1 VVWSLGGRLVP
12 VQCRPFAGGLSGK
25 PSASLHPSH
34 FAALVGPSR
43 SRGRGRPRVFRATR
57 PAQAHSGLGCIPGPF
72 CTRADQTVT
81 LRCIQSRFCTCN
93 GDGSQ
98 RGKSA
103 ARSMATGLPR
113 EHDRAVFAPRAR
125 QKRPPE
131 AFRACIYARRVLE
144 GCPRSVRVYST
155 QPVSHLPSL

>member
-1 VVWSLGGRLVP
+1 MASSFFFSVAGESTPWSGPFARRITDLKEFALASSLFFPWREGDRSPWPGPSGDRLVP
-12 VQCRPFAGGLSGK
+12 VQCSPFAGGLSGK

-57 PAQAHSGLGCIPGPF
+57 PAHAHSGLGCISGPF

-98 RGKSA
+98 RGWLPVATHCSA
-103 ARSMATGLPR
+103 SSAPAT
-113 EHDRAVFAPRAR
+113 
-125 QKRPPE
+125 
-131 AFRACIYARRVLE
+131 
-144 GCPRSVRVYST
+144 
-155 QPVSHLPSL
+155 